1 MRERI
6 DRLTGGMAGE
16 AWVTTFHACC
26 ARILRRDIDKLGYER
41 AFSIYDEDDQTA
53 RRLLDEIDLTG
64 SADVHQL
71 AEQFGQSEQQIEQA
85 MLRIRQLNPKPGSQ
99 YSSHDRSSYIL
110 PDVMM
115 IKFVNEYYVALS
127 DFSLPQIRISED

>member
-1 MRERI
+1 
-6 DRLTGGMAGE
+6 
-16 AWVTTFHACC
+16 
-26 ARILRRDIDKLGYER
+26 
-41 AFSIYDEDDQTA
+41 
-53 RRLLDEIDLTG
+53 
-64 SADVHQL
+64 
-71 AEQFGQSEQQIEQA
+71 

-127 DFSLPQIRISED
+127 DFSSRRFSHQ